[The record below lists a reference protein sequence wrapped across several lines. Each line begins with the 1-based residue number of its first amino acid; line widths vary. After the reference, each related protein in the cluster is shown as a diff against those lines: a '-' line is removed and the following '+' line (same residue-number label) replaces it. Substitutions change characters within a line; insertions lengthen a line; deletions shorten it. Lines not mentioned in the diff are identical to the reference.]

1 MNHQPLEVI
10 KQSDFSI
17 GIYNWNS
24 YLRTD
29 LSPPCSTF
37 CFLHWNKADICRKLC
52 TQHHEMEQLLPYCT
66 VTSDL
71 NYKDFKTF
79 CRVKNFTSIRY
90 LQFLIFSDSA
100 FIQCQKTEQKLNL
113 YRGFFNYRVISEAAI
128 NKCLL
133 NMLKLQQ
140 ITRSY
145 HTHKQHPEEICPWKK
160 NK

>member
-1 MNHQPLEVI
+1 
-10 KQSDFSI
+10 
-17 GIYNWNS
+17 
-24 YLRTD
+24 
-29 LSPPCSTF
+29 
-37 CFLHWNKADICRKLC
+37 
-52 TQHHEMEQLLPYCT
+52 MEQFLPYCI

-71 NYKDFKTF
+71 NYEDFKTF
-79 CRVKNFTSIRY
+79 CRVKNFISIRY

-160 NK
+160 TNKSRGKTGMGAGYGHYKKPFQNTES